1 MKADDDTYVIVEN
14 LRLMLRSHYPD
25 EPTYFGFKFKHI
37 VNQGFMSGGAGK
49 LIVYQLTDLRVICL
63 ANIYLKEK

>member
-49 LIVYQLTDLRVICL
+49 LIVYQLTETFVLFAL
-63 ANIYLKEK
+63 QKKKKK